1 MEAFKNQI
9 NRARMALTR
18 GRKRGGQYEE
28 DNRREDQRAAQQ
40 HQQLQP
46 HPQLQQQQL
55 LQPRMRTPLASAPGR
70 NEPSGQTTSTPRPA
84 GARSS
89 LYHQF
94 AFSKDSF
101 VDDTLPASALARL
114 AAVAEEEVPAA
125 AAREQSPRLS
135 GAWAR
140 RSTETFPSYHDPMGS
155 TSSIYSQDDPV
166 VAAYAPAVAVAAAA
180 ATAAATAAVTAAVTA
195 PTPATAPV
203 AGAIDSALAA
213 TGPALAAAAPTT
225 TDPAI
230 AAPTANHPFVL
241 PPWLYG
247 SRSTVDLH
255 EQDEAKRAERQQREK
270 ARREKKEEQERPR
283 GGPLRQA
290 LSRMAL
296 RTRRSAGDRGAAAAG
311 SSGASHPPQLPP
323 LDFQVKRGEEDSEEE
338 KEV

>member
-1 MEAFKNQI
+1 MEAFKTKI
-9 NRARMALTR
+9 NRARVALTR
-18 GRKRGGQYEE
+18 GRRRDGPYEP
-28 DNRREDQRAAQQ
+28 DNHRESQRAEQQ
-40 HQQLQP
+40 HQHQHQQPQP

-55 LQPRMRTPLASAPGR
+55 LQPRMRMPLTSAPGR
-70 NEPSGQTTSTPRPA
+70 NEPSGQTTSTPRPI

-94 AFSKDSF
+94 AFSQDSF
-101 VDDTLPASALARL
+101 VDDTLPAYALARL
-114 AAVAEEEVPAA
+114 AAVAGEEVPAAA

-140 RSTETFPSYHDPMGS
+140 RSTETFPSYHDLMGS

-166 VAAYAPAVAVAAAA
+166 VTAYAPAVAVAAAA
-180 ATAAATAAVTAAVTA
+180 ATAAATA
-195 PTPATAPV
+195 PPPATSPV
-203 AGAIDSALAA
+203 TGAIDSVLAA
-213 TGPALAAAAPTT
+213 TGPVPVAAVPTT
-225 TDPAI
+225 IDPAI

-270 ARREKKEEQERPR
+270 ARKEKKEEQERSR

-290 LSRMAL
+290 LSRMTL
-296 RTRRSAGDRGAAAAG
+296 RTRRIAGDLGAPVAG
-311 SSGASHPPQLPP
+311 SSGASPPPQLPP
-323 LDFQVKRGEEDSEEE
+323 LDFQVKDREEDSEDQKE
-338 KEV
+338 K

>member
-9 NRARMALTR
+9 NRARVALTR
-18 GRKRGGQYEE
+18 GRRRGGQYEQ
-28 DNRREDQRAAQQ
+28 DNHQEDQRAEQQ
-40 HQQLQP
+40 QQQQPQP

-55 LQPRMRTPLASAPGR
+55 LQPRMRTPLTSAPGR

-94 AFSKDSF
+94 AFSQDTS
-101 VDDTLPASALARL
+101 VDDTLPAYALARL
-114 AAVAEEEVPAA
+114 AAVTEEEVPVAA

-155 TSSIYSQDDPV
+155 TSSIYSQDDPA
-166 VAAYAPAVAVAAAA
+166 VAAYAPAVAIAAAA
-180 ATAAATAAVTAAVTA
+180 ATAAATAPA
-195 PTPATAPV
+195 PAPATASA

-213 TGPALAAAAPTT
+213 TGPAPAADAPTT
-225 TDPAI
+225 TNPAI
-230 AAPTANHPFVL
+230 AAPTANQHFVL

-247 SRSTVDLH
+247 SRSTIDLH

-270 ARREKKEEQERPR
+270 ARKEKKEGQERPR

-290 LSRMAL
+290 LSRMTL
-296 RTRRSAGDRGAAAAG
+296 HTGRRAGGRGAAAAG
-311 SSGASHPPQLPP
+311 SSGASPPPQLPP
-323 LDFQVKRGEEDSEEE
+323 LDFEVKRGKEDFEEE
-338 KEV
+338 MEV

>member
-18 GRKRGGQYEE
+18 GRRRGGQYEQ
-28 DNRREDQRAAQQ
+28 DNHQEGQRAELE
-40 HQQLQP
+40 HQQPQPQP
-46 HPQLQQQQL
+46 HPRLQQQQL
-55 LQPRMRTPLASAPGR
+55 LQPRMRTPLTSAPGR

-94 AFSKDSF
+94 AFSQDTF
-101 VDDTLPASALARL
+101 VDDTLPTYALARPAAL
-114 AAVAEEEVPAA
+114 ADEEVPGTA
-125 AAREQSPRLS
+125 AAREQSSRLS

-180 ATAAATAAVTAAVTA
+180 ATAAAIA
-195 PTPATAPV
+195 PTPATAPT
-203 AGAIDSALAA
+203 AGAIDSVLAA
-213 TGPALAAAAPTT
+213 TGPALAAAVPTT

-230 AAPTANHPFVL
+230 AAPTANRPFDL

-270 ARREKKEEQERPR
+270 ARKEKKEEQDRSR

-290 LSRMAL
+290 LSRMTI
-296 RTRRSAGDRGAAAAG
+296 RTRRGAGDLGAAAAG
-311 SSGASHPPQLPP
+311 SSGSSPPPQLPP
-323 LDFQVKRGEEDSEEE
+323 LDFQVKRSEEGSEKE

>member
-9 NRARMALTR
+9 NRARVALFR
-18 GRKRGGQYEE
+18 GRRRGGQYEE
-28 DNRREDQRAAQQ
+28 DNHREDQRAEQQ
-40 HQQLQP
+40 HQQQPQP
-46 HPQLQQQQL
+46 HRQLQQQPL
-55 LQPRMRTPLASAPGR
+55 LQPRMRTPLTSAPGR
-70 NEPSGQTTSTPRPA
+70 NQPSGQTTSTPRPA

-94 AFSKDSF
+94 AFNQDTS
-101 VDDTLPASALARL
+101 VDDALPASALARL

-125 AAREQSPRLS
+125 AVAREQTPRLS

-155 TSSIYSQDDPV
+155 TSSIYSQDGPV

-180 ATAAATAAVTAAVTA
+180 ATAPTPTTA
-195 PTPATAPV
+195 PA

-213 TGPALAAAAPTT
+213 TGPALAAASPTT
-225 TDPAI
+225 TDPTI

-270 ARREKKEEQERPR
+270 ARQEKKEEQERLR

-290 LSRMAL
+290 LSRMTV
-296 RTRRSAGDRGAAAAG
+296 RTRLCAGDWGATAAS
-311 SSGASHPPQLPP
+311 SSGASPPPQLPP
-323 LDFQVKRGEEDSEEE
+323 LDFQVKRGEEDSEED